1 MYFPYLNWPI
11 IQHFSSDIVFAV
23 QMLTRDLSHLTDH
36 ALVVNYYGMK
46 FISISN
52 RNSEL
57 HLDLSTGIQAIG
69 STIVHLTAA
78 IDIRQVCG
86 DLGIEVPQL
95 AAIIAGY
102 ASLEQNQFS

>member
-1 MYFPYLNWPI
+1 
-11 IQHFSSDIVFAV
+11 
-23 QMLTRDLSHLTDH
+23 MLTRDLSHLTDH